1 MTTETPIELTSN
13 LEDTLRG
20 HPALVGLFLARR
32 MACPGCV
39 MAPFEDLAD
48 AARHHGMDGEELLA
62 AARRVVA
69 ASGPAPHGRPGG
81 GGAPT
86 RKGGAGE
93 GPGGQSGRHRAPRR
107 RGREET

>member
-48 AARHHGMDGEELLA
+48 AAQHHGMDGGELLA
-62 AARRVVA
+62 AVRRKVA
-69 ASGPAPHGRPGG
+69 GAGAGPDGRPGG
-81 GGAPT
+81 GGPPT
-86 RKGGAGE
+86 RRGGAGE
-93 GPGGQSGRHRAPRR
+93 DPGRQSGRHRAPRR
-107 RGREET
+107 RHREET

>member
-1 MTTETPIELTSN
+1 MLRRNDGPPPPADNGGMTTETPIELTSN

-69 ASGPAPHGRPGG
+69 
-81 GGAPT
+81 
-86 RKGGAGE
+86 
-93 GPGGQSGRHRAPRR
+93 GQEANHRR
-107 RGREET
+107 RLE